1 MMLHLILKLL
11 PSPWFCWRL
20 QLKLVTWR
28 GFSCF
33 NCDIDA
39 FPHISKNSW
48 VSNFFGIWFFFFLLN
63 RNSLVLVMCLD
74 WRMCGV
80 KKTSNSRNLIFFSYQ
95 KILWQPHTQLVHPSL
110 MGEKLE
116 RTLEMI
122 GHLTRRCQVEIHSME
137 EDGPIFCLLLMS
149 CEYQCIILSN
159 KNKIS
164 VMIHGYNAI
173 LCSINNN

>member
-1 MMLHLILKLL
+1 MKLL

-39 FPHISKNSW
+39 FPHNSKILKSFKLLW
-48 VSNFFGIWFFFFLLN
+48 HLIFLLN
-63 RNSLVLVMCLD
+63 RNSLVLVMCLN
-74 WRMCGV
+74 WWMCGV
-80 KKTSNSRNLIFFSYQ
+80 KKTSNSRNLIFFSYR
-95 KILWQPHTQLVHPSL
+95 KILWQLHTQLVHPSL

-122 GHLTRRCQVEIHSME
+122 GHLTRRYQVEIHSME

-164 VMIHGYNAI
+164 VMIHGYNSI